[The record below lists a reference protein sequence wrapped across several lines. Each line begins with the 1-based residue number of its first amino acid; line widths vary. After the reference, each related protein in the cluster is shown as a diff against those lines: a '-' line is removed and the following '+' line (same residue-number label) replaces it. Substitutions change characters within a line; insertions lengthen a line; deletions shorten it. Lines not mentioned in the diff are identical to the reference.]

1 MKNNNIFGGE
11 EDPIVSNDLVKKE
24 HNSPKYKEIIDA
36 LNVLYKD
43 KALKELANS
52 KDSQEISKLAGT
64 FIMELEVFF
73 STNERV

>member
-1 MKNNNIFGGE
+1 MKNNIFAE
-11 EDPIVSNDLVKKE
+11 EEPVATNDSNKKE
-24 HNSPKYKEIIDA
+24 TNPSKYKDIMES

-43 KALKELANS
+43 KVLKELANS

-73 STNERV
+73 STNERI

>member
-1 MKNNNIFGGE
+1 MKNNIFAE
-11 EDPIVSNDLVKKE
+11 EEPVATNDSIKKE
-24 HNSPKYKEIIDA
+24 TNSPKYKDIMDS

-43 KALKELANS
+43 KVLKELANS

-73 STNERV
+73 STNERI